1 VNFDLSEDQQAI
13 RDAARELLAARY
25 PLAEVRR
32 LAYEDGAEDA
42 GWAEVAELGWPGIAV
57 PEDQGGQGLGA
68 LELAVLA
75 EETGRA
81 LAPAALRS
89 AWWEATLLTAAGEA
103 ERLAGGRRGA
113 VAIWGE
119 VQERDGALHGEKRL
133 VLDVPGAD
141 VLVVDGRWVVDPAA
155 AEVEAAAALDAT
167 RPLATVRF
175 EGTPAEP
182 LAGYALDHPW
192 LVNRLAC
199 AAESVGVAQRAL
211 DMAVA
216 HAKERRQFDRPVGTF
231 QAVSHRCAQM
241 LLEVEGAR
249 TVVQWAGWALDHAPD
264 EAELAAHAAHAYA
277 SDCGVR
283 VTQSALQV
291 LGGLGFTWEHDLH
304 LFLKRARANAHA
316 LGSAAAA
323 RERIAEQL
331 L

>member
-42 GWAEVAELGWPGIAV
+42 GWAEIAELGWPGIAV
-57 PEDQGGQGLGA
+57 PEDQGGQGLGV

-89 AWWEATLLTAAGEA
+89 TWWAAGLLTAAGEA

-119 VQERDGALHGEKRL
+119 VQERHGALHGEKRL

-155 AEVEAAAALDAT
+155 AEVEAVPALDAT

-175 EGTPAEP
+175 DGTPAEP
-182 LAGYALDHPW
+182 LAGDALDHAW

-249 TVVQWAGWALDHAPD
+249 TVVQWAGWALDHAPE
-264 EAELAAHAAHAYA
+264 EAELATHAAHAYA

-316 LGSAAAA
+316 LGSAADA
-323 RERIAEQL
+323 RGRIAEQL